1 MLTASQIRALSI
13 DELNSKATEVE
24 SQLALFT
31 EIPTHEH
38 QATLDNLI
46 DSLIELS
53 FDLEAEITRRLMDA
67 RDR

>member
-13 DELNSKATEVE
+13 DQLNSKITEVE
-24 SQLALFT
+24 SQLVFLS
-31 EIPTHEH
+31 EGDGEHE
-38 QATLDNLI
+38 ATLDNLI

-53 FDLEAEITRRLMDA
+53 FDLEAETTRRLLNA

>member
-13 DELNSKATEVE
+13 DQLTSKITEVE
-24 SQLALFT
+24 SQLVFLS
-31 EIPTHEH
+31 EGDGEHE
-38 QATLDNLI
+38 ATLDNLI

-53 FDLEAEITRRLMDA
+53 FDLEAETTRRLLNA

>member
-1 MLTASQIRALSI
+1 MLTASQIRTLSMA
-13 DELNSKATEVE
+13 ELNSKITEVE
-24 SQLALFT
+24 SQLASLT
-31 EIPTHEH
+31 AGEIEH

-53 FDLEAEITRRLMDA
+53 FDLEAETTRRLMNA